1 MKKYCSKEGVGSV
14 QAPHAAGVQW
24 DKAVKPFVEVQAT
37 RWTSVSLTSAS
48 FMSSKL
54 YSTLLTARW
63 QELPFTFCVLLH
75 GGVWTL
81 TAAVFYE
88 VAEDI
93 VQK

>member
-1 MKKYCSKEGVGSV
+1 
-14 QAPHAAGVQW
+14 
-24 DKAVKPFVEVQAT
+24 
-37 RWTSVSLTSAS
+37 
-48 FMSSKL
+48 MSSKL
-54 YSTLLTARW
+54 YGTLLTARW
-63 QELPFTFCVLLH
+63 QELPVTFCVLLHLLH